1 MPRAIWNG
9 TVVAESA
16 TCEEV
21 EGNLYFPP
29 SSLRMQYFE
38 PSAHTTVCSWKGTAG
53 YYDLVVDGKRNEAAA
68 WVYRDPKPAADS
80 IRDMVAFWHGVTVER

>member
-16 TCEEV
+16 ACEEV

-29 SSLRMQYFE
+29 CALRTAHFE
-38 PSAHTTVCSWKGTAG
+38 PSARTTVCGWKGVAS
-53 YYDLVVDGKRNEAAA
+53 YYDLVVGGRRNEAAA
-68 WVYRDPKPAADS
+68 WVYRNPKPAAAN
-80 IRDMVAFWHGVTVER
+80 IRDMVAFWNGVTVER